1 MAMHEQREEKGIRA
15 ERERQVTRCL
25 VAARGLAME
34 QSVS

>member
-1 MAMHEQREEKGIRA
+1 MAMHGQREEKGMRVA
-15 ERERQVTRCL
+15 AERQVTRCL